1 MNMKRILL
9 LLLIIPLS
17 ACTGAFGQDKADS
30 IPPVKKEEKPAT
42 LTPYHRNVIKFNPTP
57 MLLFSEVRNIT
68 LSYERMINNTMS
80 LSLQAG
86 YLLLPKLIG
95 DTLAPAGIPVAVLT
109 NRSKYGVNMAIDYR
123 YYPFSRNRR
132 PAPDGLYIG
141 GYASYYGFRFQN
153 NFDILQTNVDQKG
166 AFKGQLNVV
175 NVGMSLGY
183 QFIFWKRFSLDML
196 LFGPSFS
203 YYQGKLNVAGELDQ
217 EEIEGIDQ
225 EVVDKILNRFPML
238 KSIFSKDGLT
248 FTGNRT
254 TTSIGFRY
262 SIQLGFHF

>member
-1 MNMKRILL
+1 MKKILL
-9 LLLIIPLS
+9 LLLPIL
-17 ACTGAFGQDKADS
+17 AAGATALGQAKADS
-30 IPPVKKEEKPAT
+30 VPPVTKEVKPAT

-86 YLLLPKLIG
+86 YLILPKLIG
-95 DTLAPAGIPVAVLT
+95 DTLSPAGVPVAVLT
-109 NRSKYGVNMAIDYR
+109 NRSKYGVNMALDYR

-141 GYASYYGFRFQN
+141 AYASYYGFRFSN
-153 NFDILQTNVDQKG
+153 NFDILHTTVDQNG

-175 NVGMSLGY
+175 NLGMSLGY

-203 YYQGKLNVAGELDQ
+203 YYHGKLNVSGELDPDQ
-217 EEIEGIDQ
+217 IEGIDQ
-225 EVVDKILNRFPML
+225 EVVDMILSRFPLL

-254 TTSIGFRY
+254 QTSIGFRY